1 MLRNLRFKARC
12 YEKNIA
18 PLCSCV
24 LAIEPREIQVA
35 SISIIL
41 EFRVTHAICLFLR
54 AKIYTV

>member
-1 MLRNLRFKARC
+1 MLW
-12 YEKNIA
+12 KNIA
-18 PLCSCV
+18 PLCI
-24 LAIEPREIQVA
+24 AIEPREIQVA